1 MAETGTQPTR
11 TQRHGAKLRGLAAI
25 ALAMALPAALG
36 LLLNGCSQ
44 SEGPKSGTFGNVY
57 ANTLSTTCRSCHQPG
72 GTAYSSYNVLL
83 DFSSQNN
90 AYSTLLGRT
99 VSGTSSVGT
108 CGGIR
113 IVSPSAPTSSY
124 LAAVTVSSYN
134 TSNFAGVNGC
144 TPLNSH
150 LTAYPLSASEQT
162 SLIAWIN
169 AGAAN
174 D

>member
-1 MAETGTQPTR
+1 MAEKGTQPTGNQAGR
-11 TQRHGAKLRGLAAI
+11 ENLWGLVAI
-25 ALAMALPAALG
+25 ALAVALPAALG
-36 LLLNGCSQ
+36 LLLNGCSK

-72 GTAYSSYNVLL
+72 GTAYASYNVLL

-90 AYSTLLGRT
+90 AYSTLLNRT
-99 VSGTSSVGT
+99 VSGSSSVGT

-124 LAAVTVSSYN
+124 LAAVTVSSYS
-134 TSNFAGVNGC
+134 TSNFAGVSGC

-150 LTAYPLSASEQT
+150 LTAYPLSSSEQT

-169 AGAAN
+169 AGAPN